1 MSQEAR
7 TTPALPPNSLRA
19 VLRVLGIR
27 PAISRETDQPVLLV
41 GSRRDCDVFVN
52 DADVS
57 KVHCAIVNTGD
68 ALMVADLSSRLGT
81 YVNDQ
86 KVTCCALKP
95 GDRLSIANVSIQVE
109 WLAIPPNIY
118 TKPEKFVLP
127 QPLRLSGDG
136 REHVIDAIPAV
147 IGRRGTSSVPLDTP
161 DVSLAHALIFTIDGR
176 PVIADLESRS
186 GTFVQ
191 HSRVRI
197 AWLCN
202 RDEVK
207 VGGIPLRVEWSGP
220 MGAEPSLPVGN
231 GLPSSAGA
239 MGNAIPVAPQGMGG
253 AQVSIPGMTLAGAAM
268 TAMPMVATLHAV
280 NDAELESTIQDL
292 RAFLDRLEGQLRA
305 RQSKIDEREKAVDA
319 LTKSLESMRVHFE
332 TQSAEFQTR
341 MAAVEKRERDLSVNE
356 VAINDA
362 KSRLTQFQAALLETN
377 RKLSTA
383 PAQA

>member
-1 MSQEAR
+1 MGQEAR

-52 DADVS
+52 DPDVS

-86 KVTCCALKP
+86 KITCCAIKP
-95 GDRLSIANVSIQVE
+95 GDRLAIANVSIQVE

-136 REHVIDAIPAV
+136 REHVIDAVPAV

-161 DVSLAHALIFTIDGR
+161 DVSLSHALIFTINGR

-191 HSRVRI
+191 QSRVRL

-202 RDEVK
+202 RDQVQ
-207 VGGIPLRVEWSGP
+207 VGGIPLTVNWAGP
-220 MGAEPSLPVGN
+220 MGADPALPVGN
-231 GLPSSAGA
+231 GLPSSGGA
-239 MGNAIPVAPQGMGG
+239 IGNAVPVASNSGDPRM
-253 AQVSIPGMTLAGAAM
+253 SIPGMNLVGPAM
-268 TAMPMVATLHAV
+268 AVPMVATLHAV
-280 NDAELESTIQDL
+280 NDTELEATIQEL
-292 RAFLDRLEGQLRA
+292 RGFLDRIEGQLCA
-305 RQSKIDEREKAVDA
+305 RKAKLDEREKTVEA
-319 LTKSLESMRVHFE
+319 LTRSLEAMRVHFE
-332 TQSAEFQTR
+332 SQSAEFQAR
-341 MAAVEKRERDLSVNE
+341 RAQLEKREREIAENA

-362 KSRLTQFQAALLETN
+362 KSRLTHFQAALLETN
-377 RKLSTA
+377 RKLGGSS
-383 PAQA
+383 AQA